1 MAFLLALPFA
11 SKQSRVTDMWREL
24 LGLAF
29 LMSLNPVLLGL
40 ILVVI
45 SRPRPVQNLLAFWVG
60 ALIVNVPS
68 FLVALFALH
77 LVPSFASF
85 AKNLATAEPGSS
97 VKPLQLGTGVL
108 CIVAAV
114 FIAARLRSRK
124 RENQPVAAG
133 TGGDSSVLVLDP
145 EDSTP
150 EPRPVGRIRG
160 AIGVVVSKLR
170 RLLHHGKGAWE
181 NGALWVALV
190 LGIGYMP
197 PPPLV
202 LLVDTIIVGS
212 GTAMGTQVLAA
223 VVFVFATPAVF
234 EVALIS
240 YVIAPARTQA
250 VLEPVHNWALAH
262 RQLVLLVLFAVVG
275 VWQLLTGVGI
285 V

>member
-1 MAFLLALPFA
+1 
-11 SKQSRVTDMWREL
+11 MWREL

-60 ALIVNVPS
+60 ALMVNVPS
-68 FLVALFALH
+68 FVIALFALH
-77 LVPSFASF
+77 MVPSFASF
-85 AKNLATAEPGSS
+85 AKNLATADPGSS

-108 CIVAAV
+108 CIVLAV
-114 FIAARLRSRK
+114 VIAVRLRSRK

-133 TGGDSSVLVLDP
+133 AGGDSSVLVLDP
-145 EDSTP
+145 ETP
-150 EPRPVGRIRG
+150 TAEPRSVGRVRG
-160 AIGVVVSKLR
+160 AIAVVVTKLR
-170 RLLHHGKGAWE
+170 RLFHHGKGAWE

-212 GTAMGTQVLAA
+212 GTAMGTQILAA
-223 VVFVFATPAVF
+223 VVFVFAMLAVF

-240 YVIAPARTQA
+240 YVIAPSRTQA
-250 VLEPVHNWALAH
+250 ILEPIHNWALAH
-262 RQLVLLVLFAVVG
+262 RQVVLLVLFAVVG
-275 VWQLLTGVGI
+275 IWQVLTGIGI

>member
-1 MAFLLALPFA
+1 
-11 SKQSRVTDMWREL
+11 MWREL

-68 FLVALFALH
+68 FVIALFALH

-85 AKNLATAEPGSS
+85 AKQLATADPGSS
-97 VKPLQLGTGVL
+97 VKPLQLTTGVL
-108 CIVAAV
+108 ALVVAV
-114 FIAARLRSRK
+114 FLAVRLRVR
-124 RENQPVAAG
+124 RRAEQPVATG
-133 TGGDSSVLVLDP
+133 TGGDSSVLVMDP
-145 EDSTP
+145 QTP
-150 EPRPVGRIRG
+150 TAAPRPVGRIRN
-160 AIGVVVSKLR
+160 AISGIASRVR
-170 RLLHHGKGAWE
+170 RLLHLGKGAWE

-223 VVFVFATPAVF
+223 VVFVFAMLAVF
-234 EVALIS
+234 EIALIS
-240 YVIAPARTQA
+240 YVVAPARTQA
-250 VLEPVHNWALAH
+250 VLEPVHSWALAH
-262 RQLVLLVLFAVVG
+262 RSLVLLVLFAVVG
-275 VWQLLTGVGI
+275 VWQVLTGVGI

>member
-1 MAFLLALPFA
+1 
-11 SKQSRVTDMWREL
+11 MWREL

-60 ALIVNVPS
+60 ALMVNVPS
-68 FLVALFALH
+68 FVVALFALH
-77 LVPSFASF
+77 MVPSFASF
-85 AKNLATAEPGSS
+85 AKNLATADPGSS

-108 CIVAAV
+108 CVVVAVWIAV
-114 FIAARLRSRK
+114 RLRSRQ
-124 RENQPVAAG
+124 REPVAAG
-133 TGGDSSVLVLDP
+133 ASGDSSVLVLDP
-145 EDSTP
+145 EAPAT
-150 EPRPVGRIRG
+150 EARPAGRVKG
-160 AIGVVVSKLR
+160 AVSAIASVFR
-170 RLLHHGKGAWE
+170 RVLHRGKGAWE

-212 GTAMGTQVLAA
+212 GAAIGTQVIAT
-223 VVFVFATPAVF
+223 VVFVFAMLAVF
-234 EVALIS
+234 EIALIS
-240 YVIAPARTQA
+240 YVIAPGRTQA
-250 VLEPVHNWALAH
+250 VLEPIHNWALAH

-275 VWQLLTGVGI
+275 IWQVLTGVGI

>member
-1 MAFLLALPFA
+1 
-11 SKQSRVTDMWREL
+11 MWREL

-85 AKNLATAEPGSS
+85 AKNLATADPGSGI
-97 VKPLQLGTGVL
+97 KPLQLVTGVL
-108 CIVAAV
+108 ALVVAVLLAV
-114 FIAARLRSRK
+114 RLRVRR
-124 RENQPVAAG
+124 RESQPVAAG
-133 TGGDSSVLVLDP
+133 ESGDSSVLVMDP
-145 EDSTP
+145 ETP
-150 EPRPVGRIRG
+150 TVESRSVGRVRSAIAG
-160 AIGVVVSKLR
+160 AISRVR
-170 RLLHHGKGAWE
+170 RLLHLGKGAWE

-212 GTAMGTQVLAA
+212 GTAVGTQVLAA
-223 VVFVFATPAVF
+223 VVFVFAMLAVF
-234 EVALIS
+234 EIALIS

-262 RQLVLLVLFAVVG
+262 RSLVLLVLFAVVG
-275 VWQLLTGVGI
+275 VWQVLTGVGL

>member
-1 MAFLLALPFA
+1 
-11 SKQSRVTDMWREL
+11 MWREL

-85 AKNLATAEPGSS
+85 AKNLATADPGSS

-108 CIVAAV
+108 CIVLAV
-114 FIAARLRSRK
+114 VIAVRLRSRK

-133 TGGDSSVLVLDP
+133 GGGDSSVLVLDP
-145 EDSTP
+145 ELATAETRS
-150 EPRPVGRIRG
+150 VGRIRS
-160 AIGVVVSKLR
+160 AVAVVVSKFR
-170 RLLHHGKGAWE
+170 RLFHHGKGAWE

-212 GTAMGTQVLAA
+212 GTSMGTQILAA
-223 VVFVFATPAVF
+223 IVFVFAMLAVF

-240 YVIAPARTQA
+240 YVIAPARTLA
-250 VLEPVHNWALAH
+250 VLEPVHSWALAH
-262 RQLVLLVLFAVVG
+262 RQLVLLILFAVVG
-275 VWQLLTGVGI
+275 VWQVLTGVGI

>member
-1 MAFLLALPFA
+1 
-11 SKQSRVTDMWREL
+11 MWREL

-60 ALIVNVPS
+60 ALMVNVPS
-68 FLVALFALH
+68 FVIALFALH
-77 LVPSFASF
+77 MVPSFASF
-85 AKNLATAEPGSS
+85 AKNLATANPGSS

-108 CIVAAV
+108 CIVLAV
-114 FIAARLRSRK
+114 VIAVRLRSRK

-133 TGGDSSVLVLDP
+133 SGGDSSVLVLDP
-145 EDSTP
+145 ETP
-150 EPRPVGRIRG
+150 TAEPRSVGRIRG
-160 AIGVVVSKLR
+160 AIAVVVAKFR
-170 RLLHHGKGAWE
+170 RLFHHGKGAWE

-212 GTAMGTQVLAA
+212 GSALGTQVLAA
-223 VVFVFATPAVF
+223 VVFVFAMLVVF

-250 VLEPVHNWALAH
+250 ILEPIHNWALAH
-262 RQLVLLVLFAVVG
+262 RQMVLLILFAVVG
-275 VWQLLTGVGI
+275 IWQVLTGVGI

>member
-1 MAFLLALPFA
+1 
-11 SKQSRVTDMWREL
+11 MWREL

-60 ALIVNVPS
+60 ALVVNVPS
-68 FLVALFALH
+68 FVIALFALH
-77 LVPSFASF
+77 MVPSFASF
-85 AKNLATAEPGSS
+85 AKNLATADPGSS
-97 VKPLQLGTGVL
+97 IKPLQLGTGVL
-108 CIVAAV
+108 CVVIAV
-114 FIAARLRSRK
+114 WIATRLRSRQ
-124 RENQPVAAG
+124 RENQPVATGA
-133 TGGDSSVLVLDP
+133 GGDSSVLVLDSEAP
-145 EDSTP
+145 AVEA
-150 EPRPVGRIRG
+150 RPVGRIRG
-160 AIGVVVSKLR
+160 AVSYLGSTFR
-170 RLLHHGKGAWE
+170 RLLHRGKGAWE

-212 GTAMGTQVLAA
+212 GTAMSTQVIAA
-223 VVFVFATPAVF
+223 VVFVFTMLAVF
-234 EVALIS
+234 EIALIS

-250 VLEPVHNWALAH
+250 VLEPIHNWALSH

-275 VWQLLTGVGI
+275 IWQVLTGVGL

>member
-1 MAFLLALPFA
+1 MSFA
-11 SKQSRVTDMWREL
+11 SKRGRVRDMWREL

-60 ALIVNVPS
+60 ALVVNVPS
-68 FLVALFALH
+68 FVIALFALH
-77 LVPSFASF
+77 MVPSFASF
-85 AKNLATAEPGSS
+85 AKNLATADPGSS
-97 VKPLQLGTGVL
+97 IKPLQLGTGVL
-108 CIVAAV
+108 CVVIAV
-114 FIAARLRSRK
+114 WIAARLRSRQ
-124 RENQPVAAG
+124 RENQPVA
-133 TGGDSSVLVLDP
+133 TGASGDSSVLVLDSEAP
-145 EDSTP
+145 AVEA
-150 EPRPVGRIRG
+150 RPVGRIRG
-160 AIGVVVSKLR
+160 AVSYLGSTFQ
-170 RLLHHGKGAWE
+170 RLLHRGKGAWE

-212 GTAMGTQVLAA
+212 GTAMSTQVIAA
-223 VVFVFATPAVF
+223 VVFVFTMLAVF
-234 EVALIS
+234 EIALIS

-250 VLEPVHNWALAH
+250 VLEPIHNWALSH

-275 VWQLLTGVGI
+275 IWQVLTGVGL